1 MARRARE
8 AQGEVVFWE
17 GNTPDDAPTSQL
29 ADVYA
34 HFENKSQLNWGDIP
48 SPPDLK

>member
-8 AQGEVVFWE
+8 AQGEVSFRGSE
-17 GNTPDDAPTSQL
+17 IPDDAPASQL